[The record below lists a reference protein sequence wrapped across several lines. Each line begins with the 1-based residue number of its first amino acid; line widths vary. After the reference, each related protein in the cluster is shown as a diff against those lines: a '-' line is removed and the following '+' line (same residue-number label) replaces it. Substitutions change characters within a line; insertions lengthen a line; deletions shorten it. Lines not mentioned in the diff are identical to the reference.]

1 MATID
6 DLVKATRSKRVQVAD
21 LPDAPKLQPTV
32 RSGGQYTVA
41 VQQAGRNKLMDLAD
55 ALSTINPML
64 KDYKGIADLELE
76 EYEAQLRRTK
86 PEDLKAQLQKTTDQ
100 FDSMSRKGGFIE
112 WMVSPINEVR
122 KRRALGKAAHD
133 QFVQGL
139 ISSEGRLN
147 KPKEGD
153 DKLTTAQ
160 IIKQEFDAFVE
171 ANPALQGQ
179 YANEGFTE
187 AVNPTILQL
196 TNRYD
201 QQKANQS
208 KADTLLGNTSSIY
221 RLAKNAKLG
230 SAQYDID
237 MSEALKDWGDLN
249 AFPPAKQIEVIQN
262 VSEQLAR
269 LDGGERKARQFLI
282 WAGKN
287 LKVGNALF
295 YKNEDQVDRIESLI
309 EATAEASDRLRE
321 TDRKDRIDAKVA
333 EFGTLANRLQNTG
346 QPVEY
351 TDSNGEVKQATS
363 REDLLKGFQ
372 LDADADG
379 DFEYTYE
386 VQQAIEKAFVNDIDP
401 NQYLKTEVINKS
413 ARLKNSDRLLL
424 DSMDRLIK
432 RDYQVLKERHPS
444 QLLGIQLEII
454 DDFNNKVNAEMD
466 RLISTGT
473 FENTDNLKVA
483 MEEYF
488 NTQLET
494 LDATSKNRFEIL
506 KTESENQEKDK
517 KEIKALVEEVTKVD
531 DPTSAAT
538 ENWFSD
544 ESPEDIIEK
553 ATKNTVVIANKATS
567 PKERQKA
574 LKYNDKYI
582 PKALNDLA
590 KVASGVHRKV
600 IYQNAFLA
608 ERGHTH
614 KNGGKI
620 LEGGKRYGP
629 YKNMVRV
636 ATDFP
641 TFEEMEKAA
650 EDFNKIAVFSDMFTD
665 ISVLK
670 GDPPITPIGG
680 REFDPKQLNPK
691 LYKLVKPELLES
703 VKTIEKVEDVPDE
716 IKEIADLVGVTDY
729 LGFIR
734 DQINLRKN
742 VYGHKFDK

>member
-1 MATID
+1 
-6 DLVKATRSKRVQVAD
+6 
-21 LPDAPKLQPTV
+21 
-32 RSGGQYTVA
+32 
-41 VQQAGRNKLMDLAD
+41 
-55 ALSTINPML
+55 
-64 KDYKGIADLELE
+64 
-76 EYEAQLRRTK
+76 
-86 PEDLKAQLQKTTDQ
+86 
-100 FDSMSRKGGFIE
+100 
-112 WMVSPINEVR
+112 
-122 KRRALGKAAHD
+122 
-133 QFVQGL
+133 
-139 ISSEGRLN
+139 
-147 KPKEGD
+147 
-153 DKLTTAQ
+153 
-160 IIKQEFDAFVE
+160 
-171 ANPALQGQ
+171 
-179 YANEGFTE
+179 
-187 AVNPTILQL
+187 
-196 TNRYD
+196 
-201 QQKANQS
+201 
-208 KADTLLGNTSSIY
+208 
-221 RLAKNAKLG
+221 
-230 SAQYDID
+230 
-237 MSEALKDWGDLN
+237 
-249 AFPPAKQIEVIQN
+249 
-262 VSEQLAR
+262 
-269 LDGGERKARQFLI
+269 
-282 WAGKN
+282 
-287 LKVGNALF
+287 
-295 YKNEDQVDRIESLI
+295 VDRIESLI

-413 ARLKNSDRLLL
+413 ARLKNTDRLLF
-424 DSMDRLIK
+424 DSMERLIK

-454 DDFNNKVNAEMD
+454 DDFNNKVNTEMD

-506 KTESENQEKDK
+506 KASSDEQRVEEQELKQ
-517 KEIKALVEEVTKVD
+517 LVDEVTKVD

-544 ESPEDIIEK
+544 ESPEDIITK
-553 ATKNTVVIANKATS
+553 ATKNTVVIANKLTS
-567 PKERQKA
+567 PEERQKA
-574 LKYNDKYI
+574 LKYNDKHI

-590 KVASGVHRKV
+590 KIASGVHRKV
-600 IYQNAFLA
+600 IYQKADLA
-608 ERGHTH
+608 KLDG
-614 KNGGKI
+614 NKI
-620 LEGGKRYGP
+620 LEGGKRYGK
-629 YKNMVRV
+629 YKNLVRV
-636 ATDFP
+636 AVDHP

-680 REFDPKQLNPK
+680 RVFDPKQLNPK

-703 VKTIEKVEDVPDE
+703 LKTIERVEDVPDE

-742 VYGHKFDK
+742 VYGHKFNK